1 MSEPHKIKPMTR
13 LWVDTETTGLIPR
26 KHEIIEIAILTETVL
41 PGGGGTITESWST
54 KIRPARIEEAE
65 PKALE
70 VNGYRAEEWAGAPTF
85 DEVAAD
91 IAKRLA
97 SSTVIC
103 GHNVS
108 FDIGFIEGAF
118 DRLGQKVRMPYHK
131 VDTVT
136 LGYVVWNAD
145 PENPGPGL
153 SLDKLRRLLGIS
165 LSGSHTALK
174 DAEDAR
180 IVYYEALRTLKGRA
194 V

>member
-108 FDIGFIEGAF
+108 FDISFIEGAF

-136 LGYVVWNAD
+136 LGYAAWNAD

-165 LSGSHTALK
+165 LNGAHSALK

-180 IVYYEALRTLKGRA
+180 IVYYEALNKLKERA
-194 V
+194 

>member
-41 PGGGGTITESWST
+41 PGGGGTITEAWST

-97 SSTVIC
+97 SSTIIC

-108 FDIGFIEGAF
+108 FDIAFIEGAF
-118 DRLGQKVRMPYHK
+118 DRLGQKVRVPYHK

-165 LSGSHTALK
+165 LNGAHSALK

-180 IVYYEALRTLKGRA
+180 IVYYEALNKLKERA
-194 V
+194 